1 MICRDIIITGF
12 ALTAAFVYQSCVPH
26 LQAVEDKIKVVHG
39 YNYELP
45 KLKKGACL
53 LFQGDSI
60 TDMKWG
66 RNQKDRNHYLGHS
79 YVFLLASR
87 LGV

>member
-1 MICRDIIITGF
+1 MICREFISTGL
-12 ALTAAFVYQSCVPH
+12 ALMAAFVYQANIPY
-26 LQAVEDKIKVVHG
+26 LQAVENKIKVVHG

-45 KLKKGACL
+45 KLKKGARL

-79 YVFLLASR
+79 YVFLL
-87 LGV
+87 

>member
-1 MICRDIIITGF
+1 MIDRRSFINRGAPCATALAAVSASSAKEPRSGPSSVTG
-12 ALTAAFVYQSCVPH
+12 Y
-26 LQAVEDKIKVVHG
+26 D
-39 YNYELP
+39 YRLP
-45 KLKKGACL
+45 KFKKGSRL

-79 YVFLLASR
+79 YVYLIAAR
-87 LGV
+87 